1 MRYDKAAKKTT
12 NKAKR
17 NVQSSMRELMSNT
30 SLNQFIMDL
39 AKDPS
44 NTHNF
49 TFDHTGALAGA
60 TGAEFNGLSQG
71 IPADAM
77 RSKRGFPLD
86 DAGELPLLV

>member
-1 MRYDKAAKKTT
+1 M
-12 NKAKR
+12 
-17 NVQSSMRELMSNT
+17 QSSMRELMSNT

-49 TFDHTGALAGA
+49 TFNPTDPAALAGV
-60 TGAEFNGLSQG
+60 GPDFSGLSQG
-71 IPADAM
+71 LPADAM

-86 DAGELPLLV
+86 DAGVCRS